1 MLLRWLWLILSKLII
16 PARALFI
23 HQFPFSAMAVNV
35 WATLALKWYTSELGS
50 DSQEV
55 INMKDI
61 LRNPELHYAWGSRQH
76 MSVGRPS
83 F

>member
-1 MLLRWLWLILSKLII
+1 
-16 PARALFI
+16 
-23 HQFPFSAMAVNV
+23 MAVNT
-35 WATLALKWYTSELGS
+35 WATLAIKWYTSELGS

-55 INMKDI
+55 INVKDM

-76 MSVGRPS
+76 MSVGRPN